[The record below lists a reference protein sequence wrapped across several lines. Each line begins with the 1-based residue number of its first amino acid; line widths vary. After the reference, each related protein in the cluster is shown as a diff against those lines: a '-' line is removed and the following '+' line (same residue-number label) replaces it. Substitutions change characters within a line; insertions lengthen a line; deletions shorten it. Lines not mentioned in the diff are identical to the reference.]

1 MMKSILTKISFIVLI
16 FLSFTIRATAPSRE
30 PLTILTAEPLNPY
43 TKLIHAIGRVETMHD
58 TLAYN
63 PVEQAAG
70 YFQIRP
76 IRLEDYNRRTGS
88 KYRMKDLFDYKVSE
102 KIFLYYAE
110 MYGPYNFEKIAKRWN
125 GSGPKTYYYWQRVKK
140 HL

>member
-1 MMKSILTKISFIVLI
+1 
-16 FLSFTIRATAPSRE
+16 
-30 PLTILTAEPLNPY
+30 
-43 TKLIHAIGRVETMHD
+43 
-58 TLAYN
+58 
-63 PVEQAAG
+63 
-70 YFQIRP
+70 
-76 IRLEDYNRRTGS
+76 
-88 KYRMKDLFDYKVSE
+88 MKDLFDYKVSE